1 MCPKNK
7 EYAVSI
13 SPRTKAILQ
22 ALLVTLLWSS
32 SWILVKQN
40 IQSIPPLTFAGL
52 RYTLA
57 FLLLIPS
64 ALRKRDEIRSLRKAD
79 YGILILLGLV
89 YYAMTQG
96 GQFLTFKHLDTISFS
111 LILNFSALIVAL
123 YAAIRGKES
132 PLATQWL
139 GMAIFVAGVLLFFL
153 PNAQT
158 EGSLLGYGL
167 AIFTMLANAASSVM
181 GRDVNRSSRISPIVI
196 TTVSMGVGGFVML
209 ALGVVFQGLP
219 HIDLKG
225 WLTILWLAAVNTA
238 FAFWLWN
245 KSLQVLTAVESSVI
259 NNTMLVQV
267 AILAWIFLGE
277 KVSAVGIIG
286 LVLAAVGIAFVN
298 LKPKLKLK
306 RLR

>member
-1 MCPKNK
+1 MS
-7 EYAVSI
+7 VSR
-13 SPRTKAILQ
+13 RTKAILQ

-57 FLLLIPS
+57 FLILVPS
-64 ALRKRDEIRSLRKAD
+64 AIRKRDEIRSLKKSD
-79 YGILILLGLV
+79 YGTLILLGLV

-96 GQFLTFKHLDTISFS
+96 GQFLTLKHLDAIGFS

-123 YAAIRGKES
+123 YAVIRGKES
-132 PLATQWL
+132 PLPTQWL
-139 GMAIFVAGVLLFFL
+139 GMTIFLVGALLFFL
-153 PNAQT
+153 PQT
-158 EGSLLGYGL
+158 QNQGSLLGYGL
-167 AIFTMLANAASSVM
+167 AIFTMIANAASSVM
-181 GRDVNRSSRISPIVI
+181 GRDVNRNSRISPIVI
-196 TTVSMGVGGFVML
+196 TSISMGVGGIVML
-209 ALGVVFQGLP
+209 VLGLVLQGLP
-219 HIDLKG
+219 AIGLKG

-277 KVSAVGIIG
+277 KVTSLGIVG
-286 LVLAAVGIAFVN
+286 LVLAALGILFVN
-298 LKPKLKLK
+298 LKPRLKQDQSA
-306 RLR
+306 